1 MLGSA
6 LSLNSPTL
14 AAPGVCQHGLSGPS
28 ALSSVRTSVLPC
40 RATSH
45 GHTAETWG
53 HQGKLHTDPPARFR
67 LTDESGL
74 RGARRGRASAQ
85 RRLPQPQAG
94 RSTHLGPRC
103 PPGGVRRWRHGCL
116 HPKGRALSSRALAGA
131 SGPSARSSVLR
142 ADWRRLLR
150 TLCGRSGAGSCSNHS
165 PLRGARGA
173 GPLPRPRAPPARRLR
188 LLQGAGRLSRAAQTP
203 GPERAGAR
211 VRSEGERASAL
222 EKERGRRA
230 GAGRS
235 GEGEGGRR
243 RRMPAVG
250 ARRHRPGKP
259 PRLGHL
265 LETQ

>member
-67 LTDESGL
+67 LSDESGL

-103 PPGGVRRWRHGCL
+103 PPGGVRRWPPGCS
-116 HPKGRALSSRALAGA
+116 HPKGRALSSRAPAGA
-131 SGPSARSSVLR
+131 SGPSARSSVLG
-142 ADWRRLLR
+142 ADWRRPLG

-165 PLRGARGA
+165 PLRGARGRCP
-173 GPLPRPRAPPARRLR
+173 GRGRPRPAASACSKGPAGSPARLR
-188 LLQGAGRLSRAAQTP
+188 RQ
-203 GPERAGAR
+203 
-211 VRSEGERASAL
+211 VRSERERASGARA
-222 EKERGRRA
+222 RGRA
-230 GAGRS
+230 
-235 GEGEGGRR
+235 
-243 RRMPAVG
+243 P
-250 ARRHRPGKP
+250 
-259 PRLGHL
+259 
-265 LETQ
+265 